1 MEKIMS
7 KISQEDMDEIK
18 RAKVKSTILA
28 LSAEKAL
35 LESQKAD
42 LEQKNIVLNVYVKYG
57 LGVTDQILDDGT
69 VKEIAATTERT
80 NE

>member
-1 MEKIMS
+1 MS

>member
-1 MEKIMS
+1 MS

-42 LEQKNIVLNVYVKYG
+42 LEQKNIVLNVYVKYS

-69 VKEIAATTERT
+69 VKEITATTERT